1 MNFTVVWCPSA
12 LRDLA
17 DIWNNASDRAAVT
30 AASNCID
37 RLVARDPMAHGEGR
51 EGNLRTLF
59 VPPLA
64 VLYEVNLDDRLV
76 TALDVWRW
84 PP

>member
-1 MNFTVVWCPSA
+1 MNFTVVWRPSA

-17 DIWNNASDRAAVT
+17 DVWTNAPDRNAVT
-30 AASNCID
+30 AASRAID
-37 RLVARDPMAHGEGR
+37 LRLGRDPLSQGEAR
-51 EGNLRTLF
+51 EGNLRILF

-64 VLYEVNLDDRLV
+64 VIYQVEPDDCRV
-76 TALDVWRW
+76 TVLDVWLY